1 MPPTHTTEGLEGAAV
16 SREPQPDTAV
26 LVLSHVV
33 DPELVMELLARHAHI
48 GYLLTDRVLEE
59 ATLVDG
65 VGRVVAGDLIVDRAV
80 VAAVLESQAPDPAAG
95 PPHTRER
102 EVLGLIAEG
111 LSNAGIAQRLV
122 LSERTVEL
130 HVAQLFAKLELRQD
144 SASKGPVLAGL
155 TDVSPVPGPQIRSTP
170 LGDRRL
176 IASRCSRRGLTCSSV
191 IGSLR
196 WCPLCCRCSVPPSA
210 PSACGSP

>member
-80 VAAVLESQAPDPAAG
+80 VAAVLDRKRRTRPLARLTPA
-95 PPHTRER
+95 
-102 EVLGLIAEG
+102 
-111 LSNAGIAQRLV
+111 
-122 LSERTVEL
+122 
-130 HVAQLFAKLELRQD
+130 
-144 SASKGPVLAGL
+144 SARYW
-155 TDVSPVPGPQIRSTP
+155 D
-170 LGDRRL
+170 
-176 IASRCSRRGLTCSSV
+176 
-191 IGSLR
+191 
-196 WCPLCCRCSVPPSA
+196 
-210 PSACGSP
+210 